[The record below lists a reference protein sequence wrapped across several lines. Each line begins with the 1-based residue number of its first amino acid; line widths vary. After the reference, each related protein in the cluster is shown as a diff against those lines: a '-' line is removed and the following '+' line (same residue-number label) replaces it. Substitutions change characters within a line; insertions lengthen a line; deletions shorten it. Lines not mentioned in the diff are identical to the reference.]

1 MRLFITTI
9 LLSIFIFTYASDST
23 SMMRGIRRIPEIEL
37 FGKRPLKEIGT
48 TQTKMD
54 SAALKENIAL
64 SIADVLTFN
73 SPIFVKSYGRATLS
87 TVSFRGTSAS
97 HTQVTWN
104 DMKINNPMLGMTDFS
119 TIPSY
124 FIDDASLLHG
134 TSSVNETGGGLGG
147 AVKLSTKPAKS
158 QGFGLQYI
166 QGVGSFYSFD
176 EFLRLTYGNRHWQ
189 TSTRIVFSSSPN
201 NYKYRNHDKK
211 ENIYDEN
218 MNIIDQYYPIERN
231 KSGSYRDLHVLQE
244 AYYNTNRGDRLG
256 LNAWYINSNRELA
269 MITTD
274 YGDDTEFENRQR
286 EQTFR
291 GIFTYDHLVE
301 QWKLGAKAGYIFTWM
316 AYDYKRDLGNGVMAH
331 MTRSRSRVNT
341 IYAQLNAE
349 YFIGRKWL
357 FTANFSAHQHF
368 VHSED
373 KNIILQDGDKGIV
386 GYNVAALELSG
397 SASIKWQPIDRIG
410 LSSVV
415 REEAFG
421 NKWSPI
427 IPALFLEG
435 VLSKPGN
442 LTLKLSGS
450 RNYRFPTLNDLYFLP
465 GGNPNLRNEQ
475 GWTYDAGLSFA
486 IGSKYVESQV
496 GTRHA
501 VSENNFI
508 TDKINSV
515 SSVGSVREKN
525 NSVGDKTP
533 LFEYYT
539 LTGSATW
546 FDSYIDDWIIWLP
559 TTKGFFSPRNL
570 KKVHAYGIELQADLQ
585 LQFSKNW
592 RLSLNGTFTWSPSI
606 NIGEPMTPA
615 DQSVGKQLPYVPE
628 ISANVVGRL
637 SWRTWS
643 FSYKWCHY
651 SERFTMSSNDITL
664 TGRLPK
670 YYMSN
675 ITLEKQIS
683 CSWAEWSLKGT
694 INNLFNEEYLSVLG
708 RPMPGINFQF
718 FVGITPLWR
727 K

>member
-9 LLSIFIFTYASDST
+9 LLSIFLFSYASDST

-291 GIFTYDHLVE
+291 SIFTYDHLAE

-357 FTANFSAHQHF
+357 FTANLSAHQHF

-397 SASIKWQPIDRIG
+397 SASVKWQPIDRIG
-410 LSSVV
+410 LSCVV

-508 TDKINSV
+508 IDKINSV

-533 LFEYYT
+533 VFEYYT
-539 LTGSATW
+539 LTGSLTW

-592 RLSLNGTFTWSPSI
+592 CLSLNGTFTWSPSI

-664 TGRLPK
+664 TGKLPK